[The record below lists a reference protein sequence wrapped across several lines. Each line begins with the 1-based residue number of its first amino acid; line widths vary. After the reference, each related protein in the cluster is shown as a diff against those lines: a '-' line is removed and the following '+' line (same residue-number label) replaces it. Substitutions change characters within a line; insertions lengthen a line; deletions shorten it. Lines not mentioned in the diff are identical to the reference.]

1 MSMENSAEKA
11 VRLTLLEGHVALVEL
26 CRPEVRNA
34 VNSELARQLEEAVEA
49 TEQSA
54 NVRVVVLAGQGD
66 MFCSG
71 ADLKIV
77 SAGGLDT
84 LFTGKGGFAG
94 FNHAVRSKPWI
105 AAVNGFAVAGG
116 CEMALACDLIV
127 AAEDAAFAL
136 PEVARGLIASAGGL
150 YRLPRAIPRNVAIEL
165 IATGGRLPAVRAHAL
180 GMVNRLAPAKEA
192 VPAALAL
199 AAEITANAPIAVQ
212 ESLTVARLA
221 FDQDERDLRRL
232 GDEAQQRVMSTDDFQ
247 EGPRAFVEKR
257 PARWNGR

>member
-1 MSMENSAEKA
+1 MNEENSAGQV
-11 VRLTLLEGHVALVEL
+11 VRVTLLEGHIALVEL

-34 VNSELARQLEEAVEA
+34 VNSELACQLEDAVDT
-49 TEQSA
+49 TERSA

-66 MFCSG
+66 MFCAG
-71 ADLKIV
+71 ADLGVV

-84 LFTGKGGFAG
+84 LFTEKGGFAG
-94 FNHAVRSKPWI
+94 FNHAIRSKPWI

-116 CEMALACDLIV
+116 CEIALACDMIV

-150 YRLPRAIPRNVAIEL
+150 YRLPRAIPRNIAIEL

-180 GMVNRLAPAKEA
+180 GMVNRIAPAKEA

-212 ESLTVARLA
+212 ESLTVARLV

-232 GDEAQQRVMSTDDFQ
+232 GDEAQRRVMSTEDFQ

-257 PARWNGR
+257 PARWSGR